1 MFGNKVKISTFTT
14 LIQYSH
20 GGPSQ
25 SNQENKRKGMHIMY
39 TERQIESTK
48 KTTRTNMSLALQNT
62 RTEHLK
68 EDYLDILETNT
79 EISKIPFQGHEIP
92 MDKFNKIYKTCTI
105 KTTKN
110 C

>member
-1 MFGNKVKISTFTT
+1 
-14 LIQYSH
+14 
-20 GGPSQ
+20 
-25 SNQENKRKGMHIMY
+25 
-39 TERQIESTK
+39 
-48 KTTRTNMSLALQNT
+48 MSLALQNT

-105 KTTKN
+105 KTTKKLLRKTDKDVKGKIVFMN
-110 C
+110 WKTQYC